1 MLDYLAHLH
10 RLSSIMVDEFGSER
24 LDELFSALGELLET
38 EGETVGIVVV
48 GGASLSML
56 GLVERTTSDVDVI
69 AITRSSG
76 EGEED
81 LVRPDPVPEALE
93 NAIERVA
100 RDFNLSPGWMN
111 TEIGAQWDLSLPPNL
126 KEDLTWRAYGRLRV
140 GFAGRRTLLALKLF
154 AAADRAPGSVHA
166 QDLVALNPT
175 TEELNEAA
183 EWVRLQDSS
192 PGFREILDQVLQYV
206 HERTQQDR

>member
-1 MLDYLAHLH
+1 
-10 RLSSIMVDEFGSER
+10 VDEFGSER
-24 LDELFSALGELLET
+24 LDELFSALGELLEA

-48 GGASLSML
+48 GGASLNML

-126 KEDLTWRAYGRLRV
+126 KEDLTWRAYGGLRV